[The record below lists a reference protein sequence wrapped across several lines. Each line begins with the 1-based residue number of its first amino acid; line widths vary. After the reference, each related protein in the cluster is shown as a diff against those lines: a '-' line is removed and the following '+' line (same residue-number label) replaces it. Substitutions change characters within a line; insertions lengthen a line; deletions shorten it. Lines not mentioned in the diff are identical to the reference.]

1 MSKKKFVM
9 IVEDDPAL
17 GQMIKESLSDAL
29 GVDAVFVESF
39 AEACDRLEHMET
51 VPDLFVVDVSLADGD
66 GRELLTDL
74 FLGRFGTAAGSS
86 PVIVCSGQVRESDIT
101 AWGAL
106 SNFAGFLAKPF
117 HPTELTNLANTALA
131 TTH

>member
-1 MSKKKFVM
+1 M
-9 IVEDDPAL
+9 IVEGDPAL
-17 GQMIKESLSDAL
+17 GNMIKESLSDVL

-66 GRELLTDL
+66 GREFMTDL
-74 FLGRFGTAAGSS
+74 FLGRFGAAAGSS

-101 AWGAL
+101 AWARFQTLRVFLL
-106 SNFAGFLAKPF
+106 SLFIPLN
-117 HPTELTNLANTALA
+117 
-131 TTH
+131 